1 MTAHPLADQPRVLPT
16 DPAWALDTA
25 PLRLLLE
32 LAARAAEIR
41 PDRFHP
47 LHSTAYDA
55 AAALLT
61 HSAEAVLRTPDDG
74 RERILPVPVYQL
86 QALTSVR
93 AELALARDDE
103 PATEGLRDLL
113 LFYGGYTD
121 QTPEHLL
128 AVLDRALAV
137 LDLDTPAVHTVTLAL
152 LARRTPDPEVY
163 EQITA
168 AWKKA
173 GVAP

>member
-55 AAALLT
+55 AAALLD
-61 HSAEAVLRTPDDG
+61 HSAQAILRTPDDD
-74 RERILPVPVYQL
+74 RERVLPVPVYQL
-86 QALTSVR
+86 DALTSVR
-93 AELALARDDE
+93 AELARAHDGAPGAEYLREFLTVYGE
-103 PATEGLRDLL
+103 PL
-113 LFYGGYTD
+113 D
-121 QTPEHLL
+121 QSPEHLL
-128 AVLDRALAV
+128 AILDRALAV
-137 LDLDTPAVHTVTLAL
+137 LGLDVPAVYTVTLAL
-152 LARRTPDPEVY
+152 LARRTPDPDAY
-163 EQITA
+163 AQIVA

-173 GVAP
+173 AVAP

>member
-1 MTAHPLADQPRVLPT
+1 MTAHPLADQRRVLPT

-47 LHSTAYDA
+47 LHSTAYDV
-55 AAALLT
+55 AAALLA
-61 HSAEAVLRTPDDG
+61 HSAEAALRAPDDG
-74 RERILPVPVYQL
+74 RERVLSVPVYQL
-86 QALTSVR
+86 DTLRSVR
-93 AELALARDDE
+93 AELARAHDGTPGAEYLREFLTVYGE
-103 PATEGLRDLL
+103 PLG
-113 LFYGGYTD
+113 
-121 QTPEHLL
+121 QTAEHLL

-137 LDLDTPAVHTVTLAL
+137 FDLDVPAVYTVTLAL
-152 LARRTPDPEVY
+152 MARRTPNPNAY
-163 EQITA
+163 EPIVT

-173 GVAP
+173 GVTP